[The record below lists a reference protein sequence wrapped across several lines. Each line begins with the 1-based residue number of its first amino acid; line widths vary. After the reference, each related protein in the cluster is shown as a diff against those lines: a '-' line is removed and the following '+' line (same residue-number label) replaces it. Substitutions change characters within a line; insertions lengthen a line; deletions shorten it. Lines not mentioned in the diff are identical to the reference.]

1 MRYMI
6 IRKSAEN
13 TEAGAKPTPEL
24 LTAMVGFHEDLA
36 KAGIFK
42 EGDGL
47 KPSSVSTRVRV
58 KGKKFEVV
66 DGPFAETKELVAGYS
81 VVEVPSKRDAITI
94 MRRWPEEDG
103 DVELELRLLYGA
115 EDFPAD
121 PAAGEPPPPPVR
133 KPGTTRYALLLKS
146 DARAEAGAPPNPEA
160 MKAMDG
166 LLGEVVASGALLG
179 GEGLKRS
186 ALGSKLRR
194 TRGNVTVVDGPFTET
209 KEIIA
214 GFTLLQCASKQEA
227 IDFARRW
234 LQIHVDVLD
243 VTEGEIEIPPRVRG
257 GGLPADVIFGPWRT
271 NPSC

>member
-1 MRYMI
+1 MRFMI

-13 TEAGAKPTPEL
+13 TEAGARPTPEL

-42 EGDGL
+42 QGDGL
-47 KPSSVSTRVRV
+47 KPSSVSTRVRL
-58 KGKKFEVV
+58 KAKKFQVV
-66 DGPFAETKELVAGYS
+66 DGPFAETKELVAGFS
-81 VVEVPSKRDAITI
+81 VVEVPSKEDALAI
-94 MRRWPEEDG
+94 MRRWPAEDG

-121 PAAGEPPPPPVR
+121 PAAASEPPPPPPPPAR

-146 DARAEAGAPPNPEA
+146 DARSESGVPPDPQA
-160 MKAMDG
+160 IKAMDG

-194 TRGNVTVVDGPFTET
+194 TRGRVTVVDGPFTES

-214 GFTLLQCASKQEA
+214 GFTLLQYVSKQEA
-227 IDFARRW
+227 IDFAKRW
-234 LQIHVDVLD
+234 LQIHVNVFDVSD
-243 VTEGEIEIPPRVRG
+243 GEIEIRPVYEAEDFQPQ
-257 GGLPADVIFGPWRT
+257 
-271 NPSC
+271 